1 MPAARFALRDRAV
14 LVLATLAVITHL
26 YLLVVA
32 VAIPQ
37 SSPDTQLY
45 HLPRAA
51 LWKQQHAVAYVRDV
65 PDERVDASPPVAE
78 IQIAATM
85 ILSGGDRFTTL
96 VQLAAMIAS
105 CLAIAGIARRLG
117 LGVTEAAFGA
127 VAFSTFTIV
136 VLQTPTALND
146 LALAASLVVCA
157 YFATGRSRADLVLAA
172 LALAVAVG
180 TKLTTIFVLPVLVL
194 FVLAATPRSRWP
206 ALGVAGVAGIAAGS
220 LWYVVNVVETGKLD
234 GGLSA
239 ASPQIA
245 DHALGPTL
253 ERIGMLSRDFLE
265 MSGAE
270 GGGWLRSPTP
280 GVIAALALLVVSA
293 ALFLARRRRAAAV
306 AALAAVSTVVLYP
319 MLATWVV
326 VAGRAARQV
335 LVTARLSDVAPARR
349 VPLQLYESNIHS
361 AYGIAFLV
369 LFIWVGAIVVRDVT
383 RRRLPL
389 AAAVAIA
396 SPLLFILILALSLDY
411 DPIRIRFVAFPVA
424 LATAVLG
431 ICVRIRPLAWSAVGL
446 TAATLVDS
454 RGVLHPA
461 SRGTRAA
468 PRESQPRE
476 LGALV
481 RAGGRRR
488 GRRGC
493 VSLPRGA
500 DPRGRVGRARP
511 RSQHVHLPGLGLAPE
526 ADRALRPGDGRRPWR
541 RGVARGRAVQG
552 GRREPSRGG
561 GVEARA
567 RVAATVADLRA
578 LGWVDMCRNIKTL
591 HNFEPP
597 ASEDEVR
604 AAALQYVRKVS
615 GTQKP
620 SKANEAAFA
629 RAVDEV
635 AHITS
640 HLLAEL
646 VTSAPPRDRD
656 VEAARARARAEKRF
670 GQAA

>member
-1 MPAARFALRDRAV
+1 MGTLLLALGGLLVVSTAALLASCLRLRSAIGFLLAVYLFATTEVVLVSLALSPARLLTRSALLLVFGAGLAAALVVWARRGRASPPLRSLVPAARVALRDRAV

-78 IQIAATM
+78 IQIAASM

-117 LGVTEAAFGA
+117 FGVTEAAFGA

-157 YFATGRSRADLVLAA
+157 YFATGRSRADLALAA
-172 LALAVAVG
+172 VALAVAVG

-206 ALGVAGVAGIAAGS
+206 ALGVAGIAGVAAGS

-245 DHALGPTL
+245 DHAIGPTL
-253 ERIGMLSRDFLE
+253 DRIGWLSRDFLE

-270 GGGWLRSPTP
+270 GGGWLRSPMP
-280 GVIAALALLVVSA
+280 GVVAALALLVVSG

-335 LVTARLSDVAPARR
+335 LVTVRLSDVPPARR
-349 VPLQLYESNIHS
+349 VPLQFYESNIHS

-389 AAAVAIA
+389 AAAVAVA
-396 SPLLFILILALSLDY
+396 SPLLFILILALTLDY

-446 TAATLVDS
+446 TAATLVI
-454 RGVLHPA
+454 
-461 SRGTRAA
+461 
-468 PRESQPRE
+468 
-476 LGALV
+476 LGAYFIP
-481 RAGGRRR
+481 RPAGIA
-488 GRRGC
+488 
-493 VSLPRGA
+493 L
-500 DPRGRVGRARP
+500 
-511 RSQHVHLPGLGLAPE
+511 LPGNRNPE
-526 ADRALRPGDGRRPWR
+526 SS
-541 RGVARGRAVQG
+541 ARWFVQAG
-552 GRREPSRGG
+552 SGG
-561 GVEARA
+561 G
-567 RVAATVADLRA
+567 D
-578 LGWVDMCRNIKTL
+578 
-591 HNFEPP
+591 
-597 ASEDEVR
+597 
-604 AAALQYVRKVS
+604 
-615 GTQKP
+615 
-620 SKANEAAFA
+620 EAAFRFLEERVPA
-629 RAVDEV
+629 NASVALDLVRNTYIYPAWDSRLKRTVRFVPETGVVPGDAKWLVVGPYKEVD
-635 AHITS
+635 TDR
-640 HLLAEL
+640 LADAGWKLEL
-646 VTSAPPRDRD
+646 VSPRQWRIYG
-656 VEAARARARAEKRF
+656 R
-670 GQAA
+670 